1 MATTHVSPEQLSHMA
16 GEIRGLARSFESTR
30 PPALQGCG
38 LTGRAEVERA
48 YEEFSRHWARFVG
61 QCSDE
66 VATMSQLIVLA
77 AEAYQKQDGKV
88 AQAAAESAAAKVGGR

>member
-1 MATTHVSPEQLSHMA
+1 MATTHVSPEQLDHMA
-16 GEIRGLARSFESTR
+16 GEIRGLARSFASTQ

-48 YEEFSRHWARFVG
+48 YEEFSRSWARFVG

-66 VATMSQLIVLA
+66 VATMSALVDLA
-77 AEAYQKQDGKV
+77 AEAYHRQDGKV
-88 AQAAAESAAAKVGGR
+88 AEAAAASATTKVGGR